1 MDLSQ
6 EEFDRY
12 LTIIILGK
20 IIVFINDVEFTLEQP
35 TNLIKMRG
43 DIVYQNA
50 YKEAISEG
58 LLPRKKLEQVI
69 KDRNIISDEDQS
81 KLSKLEGKLEAQK
94 ILLGKT
100 TKVKANQDRV
110 KKVISELEDDI
121 FFIKEKELSK
131 LMMSAETKAEEDRYN
146 FLCSS
151 CVRKNDKLVWASYQ
165 EYLKETNLELKNEL
179 LTQFMS
185 FYNGINTSII
195 RYIARSSFWRIRYIT
210 SSKVADP
217 LFGRPTT
224 EYTTDMLNLTFWSNY
239 YQQVYELLPEDRPP
253 DNIIEDDE
261 SLDAYMDSF
270 YNERQKESMARK
282 AKRKTPG
289 KLSAFDQEEVIVTKS
304 NELYEDIKYDKPR
317 EAQRIKDKTDIRKKA
332 GRRQ

>member
-12 LTIIILGK
+12 LNIIILGK
-20 IIVFINDVEFTLEQP
+20 MIIVVDNIEFMFEQP

-43 DIVYQNA
+43 DIIYRNA
-50 YKEAISEG
+50 YKEAVDGG
-58 LLPRKKLEQVI
+58 LLPREKLEELI
-69 KDRNIISDEDQS
+69 KERNIISEEEQ
-81 KLSKLEGKLEAQK
+81 LVLNRLEGKLEAQK

-100 TKVKANQDRV
+100 TRVKANQDRV
-110 KKVISELEDDI
+110 KKIISELEEEI
-121 FFIKEKELSK
+121 FSIKEKELSK
-131 LMMSAETKAEEDRYN
+131 LLMSAETKAEEDRYN
-146 FLCSS
+146 FLCST
-151 CVRKNDKLVWASYQ
+151 CVYKNGNLFWGSYK

-179 LTQFMS
+179 LTKFMA
-185 FYNGINTSII
+185 FYNGINTSVI
-195 RYIARSSFWRIRYIT
+195 RFIARSNLWRIRYIT

-217 LFGRPTT
+217 LFGRATT
-224 EYTTDMLNLTFWSNY
+224 DYTTDMLNLTFWSNY

-253 DNIIEDDE
+253 DTIIDDDE

-270 YNERQKESMARK
+270 YDERQKESMARK
-282 AKRKTPG
+282 AKRKNRG

-317 EAQRIKDKTDIRKKA
+317 EAQRIKDKTDIRKKV
-332 GRRQ
+332 RRR

>member
-12 LTIIILGK
+12 LNIIILGK
-20 IIVFINDVEFTLEQP
+20 LIVFINNVEFTLEQP
-35 TNLIKMRG
+35 TNFIKMKG
-43 DIVYQNA
+43 DVVYQNA

-58 LLPRKKLEQVI
+58 LLPRKKLEQII
-69 KDRNIISDEDQS
+69 KDRNIISDEEQLE
-81 KLSKLEGKLEAQK
+81 LSKLESKLEAQK
-94 ILLGKT
+94 ILLSKT
-100 TKVKANQDRV
+100 TKVKANQDRI
-110 KKVISELEDDI
+110 KKIISELEDSI
-121 FFIKEKELSK
+121 FSIKEKELSK
-131 LMMSAETKAEEDRYN
+131 LMMSAETKAQEDRYN

-151 CVRKNDKLVWASYQ
+151 CVYKNNKLVWSSYHD
-165 EYLKETNLELKNEL
+165 YLKETNLELKNEL
-179 LTQFMS
+179 LPQFIS
-185 FYNGINTSII
+185 FYNGIDTSII
-195 RYIARSSFWRIRYIT
+195 RYIARSGAWRIRYIT
-210 SSKVADP
+210 SSKVSDP

-224 EYTTDMLNLTFWSNY
+224 EYTIDMLNLTFWSNY

-270 YNERQKESMARK
+270 YEEQKKESMARK
-282 AKRKTPG
+282 AKRKTSG

-332 GRRQ
+332 RRR

>member
-1 MDLSQ
+1 MYLTQ

-12 LTIIILGK
+12 LNVITLGK
-20 IIVFINDVEFTLEQP
+20 LIIFIDNVEFTLEQP

-50 YKEAISEG
+50 YKGAISEG
-58 LLPRKKLEQVI
+58 LLPRKELEQLI
-69 KDRNIISDEDQS
+69 KDRHIISDEEQLE
-81 KLSKLEGKLEAQK
+81 LSKLESKLEAQK
-94 ILLGKT
+94 VLLSKT
-100 TKVKANQDRV
+100 TKVRANQDRV
-110 KKVISELEDDI
+110 KKIISELEDEI
-121 FFIKEKELSK
+121 FSIKEKELSK

-146 FLCSS
+146 FLCAS
-151 CVRKNDKLVWASYQ
+151 CVYQNNELFWSSYQ
-165 EYLKETNLELKNEL
+165 EYLKETNLNLKNEL
-179 LTQFMS
+179 FTKFMS
-185 FYNGINTSII
+185 FYNGVSTSVI
-195 RYIARSSFWRIRYIT
+195 RYIARSNFWRIRYIT

-224 EYTTDMLNLTFWSNY
+224 EYTTDMLNLAFWSNY

-253 DNIIEDDE
+253 DHIIEDDE

-270 YNERQKESMARK
+270 YSERKKESMARK
-282 AKRKTPG
+282 AERKISG

-317 EAQRIKDKTDIRKKA
+317 EAQRIKDKTDVRKKA
-332 GRRQ
+332 RRR